1 VVSRALR
8 RAATAIAIALLAPL
22 STATPES
29 AASPVVWPAAPDK
42 ARVQFVRS
50 FSNAEELGIA
60 KGFFAR
66 LKDFVFGETES
77 YVVRPMAVVA
87 DAGAIYVADP
97 GVKGVHRYDVAGG
110 DYSLITGPEGMPLP
124 SPVGLARGDGGDV
137 YVADSQLAR
146 VLVIHPGARYAA
158 PLHLDPNPRQPTG
171 IAFDAATKRLYVA
184 DTAAHRIDVFDGNGS
199 RVAQIGRRG
208 IADGEFNFP
217 TYLWLNSAGQLYVTD
232 SLNHRIQMFDRQG
245 RFVAK
250 FGRQG
255 EGTGDA
261 ARPKGVATD
270 RHGHIYVVDALFHA
284 FQIFDVGG
292 RLLLPIGQIG
302 AELGEFWLPTGI
314 FIDAE
319 DTIYV
324 TDSYNRRVQ
333 VMRYVGGPG

>member
-1 VVSRALR
+1 MVKTALR
-8 RAATAIAIALLAPL
+8 RAAAAIALALLAPL
-22 STATPES
+22 STATSES
-29 AASPVVWPAAPDK
+29 PAVPAFWPSGPDK

-50 FSNAEELGIA
+50 FSSAEDLGIA

-66 LKDFVFGETES
+66 LKDFVFGEAET

-87 DAGAIYVADP
+87 NAGAIYVADP
-97 GVKGVHRYDVAGG
+97 GVKGVHRYDLAGG
-110 DYSLITGPEGMPLP
+110 DYSLVTGPEGMPLP
-124 SPVGLARGDGGDV
+124 SPVGLARGGDGDI

-146 VLVIHPGARYAA
+146 VLVIHPGAKYAA
-158 PLHLDPNPRQPTG
+158 PLHLDPQPRQPTG
-171 IAFDAATKRLYVA
+171 IAFDASSHRLYVT
-184 DTAAHRIDVFDGNGS
+184 DTAAHQIDVFDGNGR
-199 RVAQIGRRG
+199 RVAQIGHRG
-208 IADGEFNFP
+208 IGDGEFNFP
-217 TYLWLNSAGQLYVTD
+217 TYLWLNPAGQLYVTD
-232 SLNHRIQMFDRQG
+232 SLNHRIQVFDHQG

-255 EGTGDA
+255 ECTGDA

-270 RHGHIYVVDALFHA
+270 RYGHVYVVDALFHA
-284 FQIFDVGG
+284 FQIFDAGG

-302 AELGEFWLPTGI
+302 AEVGEFWLPTGI

-319 DTIYV
+319 DNIYI